1 MTQKIMLIEDEAIA
15 RKVIASTLEHAGYIV
30 QTCENGREGLDL
42 LLQEPKAYGLVIL
55 DWMMPV
61 MDGMHFLQELKKQS
75 HVSTPKV
82 IMLTVNDAE
91 EHMVESVE
99 AGAVDYL
106 TKPVEPGILLELV
119 AHLLG

>member
-15 RKVIASTLEHAGYIV
+15 RKVIASTLEHAGYTV

-42 LLQEPKAYGLVIL
+42 LLQEPTAYGLVIL

-75 HVSTPKV
+75 HLPTPKV

-106 TKPVEPGILLELV
+106 TKPVEPRILLELV